1 MIEPFVAWPGA
12 RETYPETAR
21 GDVSWF
27 TLVSGDRTPS
37 VALSAGLAEFPSDGT
52 GLALHR
58 HAQPEIY
65 HVVAGEGIVIIEGV
79 AHPVRAGA
87 TVFIPGDAEH
97 GVRNTGAETLKIF
110 YVFPTDSFSDVV
122 YRYS

>member
-1 MIEPFVAWPGA
+1 MSEPFVAWPA
-12 RETYPETAR
+12 LREDYPDAAR

-37 VALSAGLAEFPSDGT
+37 NALSAGLAEFPGGGT

-58 HAQPEIY
+58 HQAPEIY
-65 HVVAGEGIVIIEGV
+65 HVIAGEGVVTIDGL

-97 GVRNTGAETLKIF
+97 GVRNTGPETLQIF
-110 YVFPTDSFSDVV
+110 YVFPTDSFTDVV

>member
-1 MIEPFVAWPGA
+1 MSEPFVAWPA
-12 RETYPETAR
+12 LREDYPEAAR

-37 VALSAGLAEFPSDGT
+37 NALSAGLAEFPGGGT

-58 HAQPEIY
+58 HTAPEIY
-65 HVVAGEGIVIIEGV
+65 HVIAGEGVVTIDGV

-87 TVFIPGDAEH
+87 TVFIPSDAEH
-97 GVRNTGAETLKIF
+97 GVRNTGPETLQIF
-110 YVFPTDSFSDVV
+110 YVFPTDSFTDVV